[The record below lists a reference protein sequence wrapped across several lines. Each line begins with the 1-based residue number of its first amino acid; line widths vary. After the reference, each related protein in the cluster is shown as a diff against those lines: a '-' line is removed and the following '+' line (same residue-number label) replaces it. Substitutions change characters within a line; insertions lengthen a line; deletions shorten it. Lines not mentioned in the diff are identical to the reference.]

1 MTADD
6 RSIAMHAA
14 GRAFAYHLYG
24 IPIASVSI
32 AVDRGP
38 AGRCTPAA
46 EAVEHLKETCE
57 RAGRELDP
65 YLHERTID
73 GHVVAWYA
81 GPAAEARYTGR
92 SFFECLAE
100 QTDSEGPVDIVVRLM
115 PDPDNQ
121 AAYRR
126 RMQELALV
134 FVADSAT
141 RPAIDALADALQH
154 AHEMDGAAAS
164 RILADAMP
172 DDVPAVADWDDDAVE
187 WLILEFDRLK

>member
-6 RSIAMHAA
+6 RSIALHAA

-38 AGRCTPAA
+38 AGRCTRAT

-73 GHVVAWYA
+73 GHVIAWYA
-81 GPAAEARYTGR
+81 GPASEARYTGR
-92 SFFECLAE
+92 SFLECLAE
-100 QTDSEGPVDIVVRLM
+100 QPDSESPVEIIFSLM

-134 FVADSAT
+134 LVADSAT

-154 AHEMDGAAAS
+154 AREMDGAAAS

-172 DDVPAVADWDDDAVE
+172 DNVPAVADWGDDAVE
-187 WLILEFDRLK
+187 WVLQEFGRLK